1 MNRRVIGWWL
11 VPVDVGLYG
20 LGIALLALPRV
31 QPFANETATSPF
43 VVLATFAFATVGAAI
58 VWRRPEHP
66 IGWIYSASGLL
77 LSTDSVTGSYVG
89 HLLVDPIAP
98 FSSVVRIANGVTFF
112 DGFLLPL
119 TFGLLLF
126 PDGRLPSPRWR
137 AFGVFVAFVLVLFV
151 VGPVVANVTGGGSDI
166 PPVVLVAAFSA
177 IFGTGVSVVV
187 RWRRAAGSERAQ
199 LKWVGASG
207 MLFVALVI
215 GQVAV
220 SLLAPDTGTAFGSSL
235 GDLGWFV
242 LSLSFMLIPLSIGI
256 AILRYRLYDI
266 DVLINRALV
275 YGALSAVLAATY
287 FIFVLAV
294 ETVLRPVTAGSEV
307 AVALSTLAVV
317 ALFQPLRRRIQGAVD
332 RRFYRSRYDAARTL
346 DAFSVRLRDE
356 VDLEAVRVSLLGAV
370 DQTVHPAQ
378 ADLWLRGRAS

>member
-1 MNRRVIGWWL
+1 MNRRVIGWLL
-11 VPVDVGLYG
+11 VPVDAGLYI

-31 QPFANETATSPF
+31 QPFHYTSPF
-43 VVLATFAFATVGAAI
+43 VVLATFVFATVGAAI

-66 IGWIYSASGLL
+66 IGWIYCASGLL
-77 LSTDSVTGSYVG
+77 LSTNSVTGSYLG
-89 HLLVDPIAP
+89 HLLVDPTAP
-98 FSSVVRIANGVTFF
+98 FGLVVQIANGVTFF

-126 PDGRLPSPRWR
+126 PDGHLLSPRWR
-137 AFGVFVAFVLVLFV
+137 PFGVFVAFVLVLFV
-151 VGPVVANVTGGGSDI
+151 VGPVVANVAGGGGDV

-177 IFGTGVSVVV
+177 IFGTGVSVIV
-187 RWRRAAGSERAQ
+187 RWRRASGPERAQ

-207 MLFVALVI
+207 TLFVALVI
-215 GQVAV
+215 GEVAV
-220 SLLAPDTGTAFGSSL
+220 SLLAPDTGTVLGSSL
-235 GDLGWFV
+235 GDLVWFV

-266 DVLINRALV
+266 DVLINRSLV
-275 YGALSAVLAATY
+275 YGVLSAVLAATY
-287 FIFVLAV
+287 FAVVLAF
-294 ETVLRPVTAGSEV
+294 ETILRPITAGSEV
-307 AVALSTLAVV
+307 SVALSTLVVV
-317 ALFQPLRRRIQGAVD
+317 ALFSPLRQRIQRLVD

-378 ADLWLRGRAS
+378 ADLWLRVRAS

>member
-1 MNRRVIGWWL
+1 MSRRVIGWWL
-11 VPVDVGLYG
+11 VPVDAGLYS

-31 QPFANETATSPF
+31 QPFANEINRSPF
-43 VVLATFAFATVGAAI
+43 VIFATFAFATVGAAI
-58 VWRRPEHP
+58 VWRRPAHP
-66 IGWIYSASGLL
+66 IGWIYCASGLL
-77 LSTDSVTGSYVG
+77 LSIDSVTGSYVG
-89 HLLVDPIAP
+89 HLLVDPAAP
-98 FSSVVRIANGVTFF
+98 FGSVVRIANGVAFF

-126 PDGRLPSPRWR
+126 PDGRLLSPRWR

-151 VGPVVANVTGGGSDI
+151 VGPVVANVTGAGGDI
-166 PPVVLVAAFSA
+166 PPVVLLAAFSA

-242 LSLSFMLIPLSIGI
+242 LSLGFMLIPLSIGL
-256 AILRYRLYDI
+256 AILRYRLYEI
-266 DVLINRALV
+266 DVLINRTIV
-275 YGALSAVLAATY
+275 YGATTAGIAVAFLAGVVALQT
-287 FIFVLAV
+287 L
-294 ETVLRPVTAGSEV
+294 LRPITSGSEV
-307 AVALSTLAVV
+307 AVAISTLASV
-317 ALFQPLRRRIQGAVD
+317 ALFQPLRTRVQRTVD
-332 RRFYRSRYDAARTL
+332 RRFYRSRYNAARTI
-346 DAFSVRLRDE
+346 DAFSVRLRDQ
-356 VDLEAVRVSLLGAV
+356 VALEAVREALLDAV
-370 DQTVHPAQ
+370 RDTVQPAHSS
-378 ADLWLRGRAS
+378 LWLRAE